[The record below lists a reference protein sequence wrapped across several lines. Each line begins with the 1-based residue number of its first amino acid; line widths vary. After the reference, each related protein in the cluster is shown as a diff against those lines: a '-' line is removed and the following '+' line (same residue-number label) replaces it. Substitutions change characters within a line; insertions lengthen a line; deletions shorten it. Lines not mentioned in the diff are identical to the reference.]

1 MYGYNMK
8 ELETFIKDKI
18 GEGLSIASFS
28 DRAYNL
34 AGFLGQGISRTTFSF
49 SKYPN
54 IVFKV
59 CVGEDGEVCY
69 SEGETEENRWH
80 CAIEEGVA
88 PYFAET
94 EYLCRIKLY
103 GNTWEEDEYGDT
115 VDSIDYSCS
124 YEVPVYIQSKVD
136 ETWCE
141 SEINDSLYQS
151 KNSLLREKKISDN
164 LEEWIS
170 DVDNDRLFSAL
181 FIRRYGVTEYKK
193 LAKFIEH
200 HHIDDLHGANWGVK
214 DNDLVIIDYAM

>member
-1 MYGYNMK
+1 MYGYDMK
-8 ELETFIKDKI
+8 ELETFIKN
-18 GEGLSIASFS
+18 EFEWLSIATFS

-34 AGFLGQGISRTTFSF
+34 AGFLGQGISRTTLSF

-103 GNTWEEDEYGDT
+103 GNTWEEDEYGDI

-136 ETWCE
+136 EVWCE
-141 SEINDSLYQS
+141 SEINDSLYHS
-151 KNSLLREKKISDN
+151 KNCLLREKKISDS

-181 FIRRYGVTEYKK
+181 FIRKYGVAEYKK
-193 LAKFIEH
+193 LSKFIEEH
-200 HHIDDLHGANWGVK
+200 YIEDLHGANWGVK
-214 DNDLVIIDYAM
+214 EGNLVIIDYAM

>member
-8 ELETFIKDKI
+8 ELETFIKEKI

-28 DRAYNL
+28 NRAYSL

-69 SEGETEENRWH
+69 DAGEAEENRWH
-80 CAIEEGVA
+80 YAIEEGVA

-115 VDSIDYSCS
+115 ADYIDYSQS
-124 YEVPVYIQSKVD
+124 YEVPVYIQAKVD
-136 ETWCE
+136 DIWCDSEMSET
-141 SEINDSLYQS
+141 LYTS
-151 KNSLLREKKISDN
+151 KNALQKEKKIYSV
-164 LEEWIS
+164 LETYIS
-170 DVDNDRLFSAL
+170 DADDDEAFSAL
-181 FIRRYGVTEYKK
+181 FIRKYGIKEY
-193 LAKFIEH
+193 
-200 HHIDDLHGANWGVK
+200 
-214 DNDLVIIDYAM
+214 Y